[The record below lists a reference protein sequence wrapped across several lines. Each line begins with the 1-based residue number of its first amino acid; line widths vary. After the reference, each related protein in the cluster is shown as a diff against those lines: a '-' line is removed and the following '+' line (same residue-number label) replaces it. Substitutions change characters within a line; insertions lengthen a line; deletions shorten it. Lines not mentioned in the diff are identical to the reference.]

1 MKITKSKLRQ
11 IIKECIL
18 AEIERGRQGRSVRRQ
33 HPPELLIDP
42 FNEIQN
48 TIQTINLSAEDQN
61 QEKEKVINL
70 VKKINQI
77 SIEPKDIRKYQNI
90 MTEEFNKLIEPIIDE
105 AKEKYK
111 EAKEKIKAGNAH
123 LRRYDVRGEQEYN
136 YQDTPN
142 EELINK
148 THQQMNAIVNQ
159 FNKYLNNEYNPKT
172 KFFRELANLFYED
185 TVWRTSPELTSTN
198 SGKPVGNYRFSGVH
212 GVPRKRLTDPPKL
225 AELNF

>member
-1 MKITKSKLRQ
+1 MKISKSKLRQ

-18 AEIERGRQGRSVRRQ
+18 AEIRRGRQGRSVRRQ

-48 TIQTINLSAEDQN
+48 TIQSINLSAEDQN
-61 QEKEKVINL
+61 QEKEKVKNL

-77 SIEPKDIRKYQNI
+77 SIEQKDIRKYQNI
-90 MTEEFNKLIEPIIDE
+90 MTEEFNKLIEPIIEE

-111 EAKEKIKAGNAH
+111 EAKEKRNAGNTY
-123 LRRYDVRGEQEYN
+123 LRRYDVRGSQEYN

-148 THQQMNAIVNQ
+148 THQQMNAIVNE

-172 KFFRELANLFYED
+172 KFFLELAKLFYED
-185 TVWRTSPELTSTN
+185 TVWTTSPHLTSTN
-198 SGKPVGNYRFSGVH
+198 SGKPVGNYRFSGVP
-212 GVPRKRLTDPPKL
+212 GVPRKRLTNPPKL
-225 AELNF
+225 AELKF